1 MSSKRYLFALLLAAG
16 WSAIGP
22 AKPAAKPGV
31 DEIISL
37 TRNTTATYAAYSV
50 THLYDP
56 VVSND
61 QTAEF
66 HSGHLHRV
74 ETPLDRVIANCET
87 GEGYHFRIPEGVTRS
102 DPSVA
107 KSACGIDANRT
118 LLSKQ
123 ITATRS
129 GKFGV
134 TWRLIVTDPY
144 YIRGYDVTDKG
155 VIVAAF
161 VRNNDEEKT
170 LLLQAQAY
178 RVTPTLPDKDMFSRE
193 SLNRSFLPR

>member
-1 MSSKRYLFALLLAAG
+1 MLALLLVG
-16 WSAIGP
+16 SWPAIGP
-22 AKPAAKPGV
+22 AKPTAKPDADG
-31 DEIISL
+31 IIAL

-50 THLYDP
+50 THLFEP
-56 VVSND
+56 VPSQE

-74 ETPLDRVIANCET
+74 ETPRDRVVANCET
-87 GEGYHFRIPEGVTRS
+87 GEGYHFRLPEGTIRS

-123 ITATRS
+123 VTAIKS

-134 TWRLIVTDPY
+134 TWRLVVTDTY

-155 VIVAAF
+155 VIVGSF
-161 VRNNDEEKT
+161 MRNNDENKT
-170 LLLQAQAY
+170 LLLHAEAY
-178 RVTPTLPDKDMFSRE
+178 RVTHTLPDEDMFSRE
-193 SLNRSFLPR
+193 SLNRSFLPRQ